1 VLDTG
6 DLDAYVIGHTGY
18 ASGVR
23 LIVPSALAD
32 RVGGSAQD
40 TKEYGVPIFV
50 TKAGLPRPP
59 DGWTQLGT
67 PESIYQVVTAPDGR
81 VTELQEYSTGALED
95 ANWVIDLVVAPAILG
110 LAKSGVQRGMSLI
123 ERLPVR
129 QAPKV
134 PVLAGPTREVAKD
147 ASAVAK
153 VGVKQPVSKMAKV
166 PRDLPQS
173 AQEATDVLSDMV
185 LGVKK
190 IPGLDPSHQPGELAA
205 HIARL
210 RKKGRLTPDQ
220 TQAEIALREARKILR
235 RGQPSDPVTRQKMQD
250 LVDHLSALTEPHPPI

>member
-6 DLDAYVIGHTGY
+6 DLDAYVIGHTGF
-18 ASGVR
+18 ARGER
-23 LIVPSALAD
+23 LIVPTALAD

-40 TKEYGVPIFV
+40 TKELGVPIFV

-81 VTELQEYSTGALED
+81 VTELQEHSTGALED
-95 ANWVIDLVVAPAILG
+95 ANWVIDLVVAPVMLG
-110 LAKSGVQRGMSLI
+110 LAKSGVRMGMSLI

-134 PVLAGPTREVAKD
+134 PVLAGPTREVAKE

-153 VGVKQPVSKMAKV
+153 VGVNTPVSKMAKV
-166 PRDLPQS
+166 PRELS
-173 AQEATDVLSDMV
+173 QESQEITDVLSDLV

-190 IPGLDPSHQPGELAA
+190 VRWPDHQPGELAA
-205 HIARL
+205 HVERL
-210 RKKGRLTPDQ
+210 RKRGRLTPDQ

-235 RGQPSDPVTRQKMQD
+235 RGMPSDPVKRKQMQD
-250 LVDHLSALTEPHPPI
+250 LVDRLHTDLEGL